1 MNELVT
7 DAPDLFRSEWETVV
21 EDDPRERLYEY
32 IISPTPLADDLY
44 DEGGSD

>member
-7 DAPDLFRSEWETVV
+7 EIPGLFRSEWETVV
-21 EDDPRERLYEY
+21 EDEPGPRLCEY

>member
-7 DAPDLFRSEWETVV
+7 ELPDLFRSEWETVV
-21 EDDPRERLYEY
+21 EDEPRGRLWEY
-32 IISPTPLADDLY
+32 IISPTPLADDWY